1 MQVNVAHLVSIDI
14 VHLLKFVQVDINQ
27 AEDAGGLPRCLDD
40 EIEILLQGEA
50 VLDAGEKIEFR
61 PVRSE

>member
-1 MQVNVAHLVSIDI
+1 MSIDI